1 VIDIEA
7 AVPMRSGFFCL
18 TTSLIGVLDNIFG
31 VFQLFLHA
39 SKAIHHIAVSF
50 SAVGYDQGSAFA
62 NRNGLR

>member
-31 VFQLFLHA
+31 VFQLFIHA

-50 SAVGYDQGSAFA
+50 SAVVFGKGAAFA
-62 NRNGLR
+62 NRYGLW

>member
-1 VIDIEA
+1 MIDIEA

-50 SAVGYDQGSAFA
+50 SAVGYD
-62 NRNGLR
+62 